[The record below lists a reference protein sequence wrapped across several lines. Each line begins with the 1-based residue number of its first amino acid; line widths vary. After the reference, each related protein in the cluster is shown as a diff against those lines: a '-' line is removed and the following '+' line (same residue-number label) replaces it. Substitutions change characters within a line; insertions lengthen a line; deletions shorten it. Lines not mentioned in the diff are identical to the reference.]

1 MAEKKK
7 ANEMHRSSTTYG
19 SDTHTSVIYNYMTNT
34 ITITT
39 ARYLVLLFNISSTLR
54 LITAAVAIY
63 VMIINDAM
71 TKRWRWQTEMC
82 GNKKIDA
89 QSRAE

>member
-1 MAEKKK
+1 MVVI
-7 ANEMHRSSTTYG
+7 HIPVLFTIIWLIQLLLLLQDISTT
-19 SDTHTSVIYNYMTNT
+19 V
-34 ITITT
+34 
-39 ARYLVLLFNISSTLR
+39 NISSTLR

-82 GNKKIDA
+82 GDKKIDA